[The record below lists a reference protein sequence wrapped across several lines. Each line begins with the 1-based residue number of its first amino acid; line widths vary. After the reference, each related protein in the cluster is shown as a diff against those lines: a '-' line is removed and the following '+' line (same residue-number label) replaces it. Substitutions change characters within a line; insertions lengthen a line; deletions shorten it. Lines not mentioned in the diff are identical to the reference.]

1 MQGFLFDLDG
11 TLVDT
16 AIDMI
21 DSLKLLAAENNIDID
36 PDYNEYKELI
46 TFGSRA
52 IVTSIFGHL
61 DDSSIVD
68 LQSRYLQIYQQNLS
82 AGSCLFDGVGAFIKK
97 LDCNNIPWGIV
108 TNKPA
113 YLAQPLVNSLTQLN
127 NCKVL
132 IGGDTTTQSKPHPE
146 PINHAIK
153 ILGIDPKISW
163 YIGDARTDIQAANAA
178 NMNSAVAMWGY
189 LSKDDNPHDWQ
200 ADILLNHAV
209 NMLELS

>member
-21 DSLKLLAAENNIDID
+21 DSLKLLAAENNIDIN

-61 DDSSIVD
+61 DDQSIQN
-68 LQSRYLQIYQQNLS
+68 LQQRYLEIYQKNLS
-82 AGSCLFDGVGAFIKK
+82 AGSGLFDGVGAFIEK
-97 LDCNNIPWGIV
+97 LDENKTPWGIV
-108 TNKPA
+108 TNKPS
-113 YLAQPLVNSLTQLN
+113 YLAQPLVNSLSQLS

-132 IGGDTTTQSKPHPE
+132 IGGDTTSQSKPHPE
-146 PINHAIK
+146 PINRAIEA
-153 ILGIDPKISW
+153 LQIDPKISW
-163 YIGDARTDIQAANAA
+163 YIGDAKTDIQAANAA
-178 NMNSAVAMWGY
+178 NINSAVALWGY
-189 LSKDDNPHDWQ
+189 LSKQDTPENWQ
-200 ADILLNHAV
+200 ADVMLNHAQD
-209 NMLELS
+209 MLEL

>member
-21 DSLKLLAAENNIDID
+21 DSLKLLAAENNIDIN

-61 DDSSIVD
+61 DDQSIQN
-68 LQSRYLQIYQQNLS
+68 LQQRYLEIYQKNLS
-82 AGSCLFDGVGAFIKK
+82 AGSGLFDGVGAFIEK
-97 LDCNNIPWGIV
+97 LDENKTPWGIV
-108 TNKPA
+108 TNKPS
-113 YLAQPLVNSLTQLN
+113 YLAQPLVNSLSQLS

-132 IGGDTTTQSKPHPE
+132 IGGDTTSQSKPHPE
-146 PINHAIK
+146 PINRAIDA
-153 ILGIDPKISW
+153 LQIDPKISW
-163 YIGDARTDIQAANAA
+163 YIGDAKTDIQAANAA
-178 NMNSAVAMWGY
+178 NINSAVALWGY
-189 LSKDDNPHDWQ
+189 LSKQDTPENWQ
-200 ADILLNHAV
+200 ADVMLNHAQD
-209 NMLELS
+209 MLEL